1 VKLRPMILLVAAV
14 PLAPAAFAGSE
25 RGIASV
31 YSTDSGVSTASGAG
45 LDPGALTAAHRSL
58 PFGSKVKVTNP
69 GNGRSV
75 VAIINDRGPF
85 VPGRVIDLT
94 PASARALGVSGL
106 ASVTVEVETEG
117 RLASPRAA
125 RQPTRTSALS
135 GRNRARQPLSRVV
148 RREIVPADDER
159 QRAGFTGWTSEPT
172 PVDSLYNWRFTDE

>member
-1 VKLRPMILLVAAV
+1 VKLKLMILLFTAV
-14 PLAPAAFAGSE
+14 PLASVAFAGSE

-58 PFGSKVKVTNP
+58 PFGSRVKVTNQR
-69 GNGRSV
+69 NGRV
-75 VAIINDRGPF
+75 IVAIVNDRGPF

-117 RLASPRAA
+117 RLADPRAA
-125 RQPTRTSALS
+125 KQPTRTSALS

-172 PVDSLYNWRFTDE
+172 PVDILYNWRFTDE